1 MVLRPGVNYIIY
13 NEFSKIQVQGE
24 NKSSWPMFTNWRKRG
39 KMSKQTELYDSKWWL
54 VLNSSQK
61 GKFSRVTFQPQ
72 VWRLALHISTNG
84 NHDPMT
90 QKYQATPGTLLSPA
104 NICVSIFKKCSFLGF
119 FFLFLLFNFECS
131 LSVSAMKSTE
141 TNWNWLLRYCIFSIF
156 VRMLWWK
163 RGKSVLSEQ
172 HYYMFSSYLFS

>member
-24 NKSSWPMFTNWRKRG
+24 NKSSWPMFANWRKRG

-72 VWRLALHISTNG
+72 VWRLVLHISTNG

-119 FFLFLLFNFECS
+119 FSYFYYSTSNALFRYQLWSQQKPIGTDFWDIVFFPS
-131 LSVSAMKSTE
+131 L
-141 TNWNWLLRYCIFSIF
+141 
-156 VRMLWWK
+156 
-163 RGKSVLSEQ
+163 
-172 HYYMFSSYLFS
+172 

>member
-24 NKSSWPMFTNWRKRG
+24 NKSSWPMFANWRKRG

-90 QKYQATPGTLLSPA
+90 QKYQATSGTLLSPA
-104 NICVSIFKKCSFLGF
+104 NICVSIFKKCSFF
-119 FFLFLLFNFECS
+119 FFFP
-131 LSVSAMKSTE
+131 
-141 TNWNWLLRYCIFSIF
+141 IFTTQL
-156 VRMLWWK
+156 RMLSFGISYEVNRNQLELTFEILYFFHLCKNALMKEGEK
-163 RGKSVLSEQ
+163 RALRTPLLYV
-172 HYYMFSSYLFS
+172 F